1 MIPAMAT
8 LFMRS
13 ETSGAHW
20 QIWPQPEAVAPGTV
34 HETGNY
40 VFELHGEDAAVD
52 ADLLIDDVRL
62 EALRSKP
69 PAAARWR
76 WQPGFHAGTVQAELR
91 LPGTGSRR
99 FEVITDPD
107 RRKLSR
113 DDFDV
118 MLREILDDTFAL
130 FSLSSFRKSVARGSG
145 SRPPAIARLE
155 FLRSRVSELEEAVAA
170 IARRPRHALA
180 GEEVILPYHRA
191 SRATGPDILRSLRSG
206 RVLRE
211 AEGVTGLPAS
221 LNGFLPARIRT
232 RRRVSSLDLPEHRQ
246 MTACLQSWTAWLG
259 VAADLLESNLPVDD
273 DEGRSSR
280 MSWSSRCRQLARRVS
295 SLRASPLFTDA
306 GDAEPRL
313 TMSPVFRN
321 DPLYGRFYRIW
332 QDIERGIAAV
342 FGDFLDLP
350 LARTFELYELWCF
363 LRLVNAGIAEFGPGG
378 VSIGD
383 LFSTDTSGGVTVK
396 ATAITIGMG
405 SGWKISFQRQYRE
418 FWLEPEKRGSYSR
431 TMIPDIVMTRE
442 EAGGNPG
449 QIIVLD
455 AKYRINENLNHALSS
470 VHMYR
475 DALVGEITG
484 GETDHI
490 VRAAYLLTPHVP
502 LLQNGYRETP
512 LPGRLFH
519 PLYRDA
525 FRFGAVTLRPG
536 MSLPEIQSAL
546 RTIIADAGAGV

>member
-1 MIPAMAT
+1 MAT
-8 LFMRS
+8 LYMRS
-13 ETSGAHW
+13 ETSGACW
-20 QIWPQPEAVAPGTV
+20 QIWPQPEPVAPGTV
-34 HETGNY
+34 HETGRY
-40 VFELHGEDAAVD
+40 VFELHGGGTSAD

-69 PAAARWR
+69 PVAARWR
-76 WQPGFHAGTVQAELR
+76 WEPGFHAGSVQAELR
-91 LPGTGSRR
+91 MPGAVPRR
-99 FEVITDPD
+99 FEVVTDPD

-113 DDFDV
+113 HDFDV

-155 FLRSRVSELEEAVAA
+155 FLRSRISELEESVAA
-170 IARRPRHALA
+170 IARRPRHSLA
-180 GEEVILPYHRA
+180 GEEVVLPYHRA

-206 RVLRE
+206 KVLRE
-211 AEGVTGLPAS
+211 EDGVTGLPES

-232 RRRVSSLDLPEHRQ
+232 RRHVSSVDLPEHRQ
-246 MTACLQSWTAWLG
+246 MAACLQSWTSWLG
-259 VAADLLESNLPVDD
+259 VAADLLERNLPTD
-273 DEGRSSR
+273 DEGRNSR
-280 MSWSSRCRQLARRVS
+280 ISWSSRCRQLARRVS
-295 SLRASPLFTDA
+295 SLRASPLFEAA

-363 LRLVNAGIAEFGPGG
+363 MRLVHAAIAEFGSGG
-378 VSIGD
+378 ADIGD
-383 LFSTDTSGGVTVK
+383 LFSTDASGALTVK

-405 SGWKISFQRQYRE
+405 NGWKISFQRQYRE
-418 FWLEPEKRGSYSR
+418 FWREPEKRGSYSR
-431 TMIPDIVMTRE
+431 TMIPDVVMTRE
-442 EAGGNPG
+442 EAGDDRG
-449 QIIVLD
+449 QFIVLD
-455 AKYRINENLNHALSS
+455 AKYRINERLNDALSS

-475 DALVGEITG
+475 DALVA
-484 GETDHI
+484 ETAGVETSGI
-490 VRAAYLLTPHVP
+490 VRAAYLLAPHMP
-502 LLQNGYRETP
+502 MLQAGYHDTP

-519 PLYRDA
+519 PLYRRA
-525 FRFGAVTLRPG
+525 FRFGAVSLMPG
-536 MSLPEIQSAL
+536 MPLQEIQSAL
-546 RTIIADAGAGV
+546 RSIITDVGAGV

>member
-1 MIPAMAT
+1 MAT

-13 ETSGAHW
+13 ETSGAYW
-20 QIWPQPEAVAPGTV
+20 QIWPQQAPVEPGTV
-34 HETGNY
+34 HETGSY
-40 VFELHGEDAAVD
+40 VFELHGDGVAAD
-52 ADLLIDDVRL
+52 ADLLIDEVRL

-69 PAAARWR
+69 PAAVRWR

-91 LPGTGSRR
+91 MPGMGPRR

-118 MLREILDDTFAL
+118 MLREILNDTFAL

-145 SRPPAIARLE
+145 SRPPALARLE
-155 FLRSRVSELEEAVAA
+155 FLRSRIDELEEAVAA

-180 GEEVILPYHRA
+180 GDEIILPYHRA

-211 AEGVTGLPAS
+211 ADGVTGLPSS
-221 LNGFLPARIRT
+221 LHGFLPARIRT

-246 MTACLQSWTAWLG
+246 MAACLQSWASWLG
-259 VAADLLESNLPVDD
+259 VAADLLERNLPVDD
-273 DEGRSSR
+273 DEGCNNR
-280 MSWSSRCRQLARRVS
+280 MSWSSRCRQLARRVG
-295 SLRASPLFTDA
+295 SLRASPLFAEA

-363 LRLVNAGIAEFGPGG
+363 LRLIHAAIAEFGSDS
-378 VSIGD
+378 VNIGK

-396 ATAITIGMG
+396 ATAITIGTG

-442 EAGGNPG
+442 ESGGDPG
-449 QIIVLD
+449 QLIVLD
-455 AKYRINENLNHALSS
+455 AKYRINENLNDALSS
-470 VHMYR
+470 IHMYR
-475 DALVGEITG
+475 DALVGEMAG
-484 GETDHI
+484 GETSGI

-502 LLQNGYRETP
+502 LLQTGYRETP

-519 PLYRDA
+519 PLYRGA
-525 FRFGAVTLRPG
+525 FRFGAVTLKPG
-536 MSLPEIQSAL
+536 TPLPEIQSAL
-546 RTIIADAGAGV
+546 RSIIADAGAEA